1 VRSLGVSGDGGV
13 PLRLGLRDGQTSA
26 STETPVAL
34 EACLGLGL
42 AGVVGLGAD
51 SQVSRQ
57 RPLGLCVAKQS
68 GLVPLVPRTWGM
80 RQALE
85 GWGQQHAPFPL

>member
-51 SQVSRQ
+51 SQASRQ